1 MMNKLWAF
9 FIIIGITFAI
19 FSGNI
24 DVINKEIIEYPN
36 EIFNIFLSMVPIMV
50 IWSGIMNIAKDAG
63 LLKKISNLMSPLFK
77 IIFPDI
83 PKGHESLDYIASNLT
98 INMLGIHN
106 ASTPFGLKAMKS
118 LNELNKNK
126 DEASRSMITFLVL
139 NTSGVTIIATDILAI
154 RSMYNA
160 TNPTDIL
167 LVTIIGTIITT
178 LVALILDRIF
188 YYFKGR

>member
-1 MMNKLWAF
+1 
-9 FIIIGITFAI
+9 
-19 FSGNI
+19 
-24 DVINKEIIEYPN
+24 
-36 EIFNIFLSMVPIMV
+36 
-50 IWSGIMNIAKDAG
+50 
-63 LLKKISNLMSPLFK
+63 
-77 IIFPDI
+77 
-83 PKGHESLDYIASNLT
+83 
-98 INMLGIHN
+98 
-106 ASTPFGLKAMKS
+106 MKS